1 MRQQTIKRGL
11 YLGAH
16 QLLVAFHEFIAEFDH
31 EGEGHARFLAGD
43 HGLVQVRSLSG
54 EHFVFLV
61 GGNFHFVVHIVHEF
75 FHHLSEGIG
84 TGDLSGAC
92 TETGFA
98 DSVQALDVGL
108 EGDAIDV
115 AQVLHRWR
123 GLHFLFFVVVPYNCL
138 FIYQVVG
145 AYFKPSNN
153 RRFNGWFV
161 ILFALLGGFLY
172 IKNPTGWYTLTA
184 VSFALFLV
192 LILLYYNPT
201 WTTQFIIAFLVCL
214 VPFLVVNGL
223 LTGVATP
230 QPVVWY
236 NQQSF
241 SGWRMATIPVEDLF
255 YNFDLFLGFVVLF
268 NAQTKK
274 KSAAF
279 R

>member
-1 MRQQTIKRGL
+1 MTYYGYILLLSFLGPLCLSFDRKVAYYRTIPQL
-11 YLGAH
+11 FLPL
-16 QLLVAFHEFIAEFDH
+16 LLVSGLFLVWDH
-31 EGEGHARFLAGD
+31 WFT
-43 HGLVQVRSLSG
+43 SLGVWGFNKAYVSS
-54 EHFVFLV
+54 VFL
-61 GGNFHFVVHIVHEF
+61 GR
-75 FHHLSEGIG
+75 LP
-84 TGDLSGAC
+84 
-92 TETGFA
+92 
-98 DSVQALDVGL
+98 L
-108 EGDAIDV
+108 EEV
-115 AQVLHRWR
+115 
-123 GLHFLFFVVVPYNCL
+123 LFFVVVPYNCL

-145 AYFKPSNN
+145 AYFKPSSN
-153 RRFNGWFV
+153 RRFNGWFMF
-161 ILFALLGGFLY
+161 LFALLGGFLY

-184 VSFALFLV
+184 VSFALFLM

-201 WTTQFIIAFLVCL
+201 WTTHFIIAFLVCL
-214 VPFLVVNGL
+214 LPFLVVNGL

-230 QPVVWY
+230 EPVVWY